1 MRSEGTTLL
10 GGGGFFLQ
18 YFSLSKSEKHL
29 QNDFNE
35 GSRCIC
41 HWMAI
46 FITQEHIMLNC
57 VFLCTIK
64 NLSWHWCL
72 VITLLSLDTFHGVPA
87 SKSNIFLEWLD
98 QVDKARGKLLHI
110 SYNAK
115 YSLDTMKLAQVW
127 LGSLITMPTYSLR
140 VEPPFVFLMR
150 RKKGSSNS
158 TFYWSM
164 FILDLQND
172 GLTLL
177 DYIKCEHHKYL
188 GNQVWCDWTMISNK
202 CL

>member
-1 MRSEGTTLL
+1 MRNRGTTLL

-35 GSRCIC
+35 DSKCIC

-72 VITLLSLDTFHGVPA
+72 VITLLSLDTFHGVPP
-87 SKSNIFLEWLD
+87 SKQVLFFLTGLIRLTRPG
-98 QVDKARGKLLHI
+98 ANFCMHI

-115 YSLDTMKLAQVW
+115 YSLP
-127 LGSLITMPTYSLR
+127 SLTR
-140 VEPPFVFLMR
+140 FVDYNAHL
-150 RKKGSSNS
+150 
-158 TFYWSM
+158 
-164 FILDLQND
+164 
-172 GLTLL
+172 LTASRASFCLL
-177 DYIKCEHHKYL
+177 DEEEKRRLYLHILLIKVYFRSS
-188 GNQVWCDWTMISNK
+188 V
-202 CL
+202 

>member
-1 MRSEGTTLL
+1 MHMPLDGYLYHPRTHHVKLRLLIHNKKLKLALMLGHNFTLTW
-10 GGGGFFLQ
+10 
-18 YFSLSKSEKHL
+18 YFPWSSCFQTS
-29 QNDFNE
+29 F
-35 GSRCIC
+35 
-41 HWMAI
+41 
-46 FITQEHIMLNC
+46 
-57 VFLCTIK
+57 
-64 NLSWHWCL
+64 
-72 VITLLSLDTFHGVPA
+72 
-87 SKSNIFLEWLD
+87 IFLEWLD

-115 YSLDTMKLAQVW
+115 FSLDTMKLAQVW

-188 GNQVWCDWTMISNK
+188 GNQVWCDWTMISRQVFVVYI
-202 CL
+202 

>member
-1 MRSEGTTLL
+1 MHMPLDGYLYRPRTHHVKLRLLMHNKKLKLALVLGHNFTLTW
-10 GGGGFFLQ
+10 
-18 YFSLSKSEKHL
+18 YFPWSSCFQTS
-29 QNDFNE
+29 F
-35 GSRCIC
+35 
-41 HWMAI
+41 
-46 FITQEHIMLNC
+46 
-57 VFLCTIK
+57 
-64 NLSWHWCL
+64 
-72 VITLLSLDTFHGVPA
+72 
-87 SKSNIFLEWLD
+87 IFLEWLD
-98 QVDKARGKLLHI
+98 QVDKARAKLLHI

-127 LGSLITMPTYSLR
+127 LGSLITMPTYSLQ

-188 GNQVWCDWTMISNK
+188 DNQVWCDWTMISNK

>member
-1 MRSEGTTLL
+1 MLL
-10 GGGGFFLQ
+10 GGGGFFLH
-18 YFSLSKSEKHL
+18 YFSLSKSAKHL
-29 QNDFNE
+29 QNNGFSE
-35 GSRCIC
+35 GSRCTC

-46 FITQEHIMLNC
+46 FITQEH
-57 VFLCTIK
+57 
-64 NLSWHWCL
+64 LSWHWCF
-72 VITLLSLDTFHGVPA
+72 IISLLSLDTFHGVPA
-87 SKSNIFLEWLD
+87 SKQVFFFFLDWLD
-98 QVDKARGKLLHI
+98 QVDKARGKLLHL

-115 YSLDTMKLAQVW
+115 YSLDTMKLARVW
-127 LGSLITMPTYSLR
+127 LGSLITVPTYPLR

-150 RKKGSSNS
+150 RKKGGSTS

-188 GNQVWCDWTMISNK
+188 GNQVWCD
-202 CL
+202 

>member
-1 MRSEGTTLL
+1 MGKIEQILQETDDAVLVSSLFQLMACLL

-72 VITLLSLDTFHGVPA
+72 VITLLSLDTFHGIRA
-87 SKSNIFLEWLD
+87 SKQVLFFLSGLI
-98 QVDKARGKLLHI
+98 KLTRPGA
-110 SYNAK
+110 NFC
-115 YSLDTMKLAQVW
+115 T
-127 LGSLITMPTYSLR
+127 
-140 VEPPFVFLMR
+140 
-150 RKKGSSNS
+150 
-158 TFYWSM
+158 
-164 FILDLQND
+164 
-172 GLTLL
+172 
-177 DYIKCEHHKYL
+177 
-188 GNQVWCDWTMISNK
+188 
-202 CL
+202 